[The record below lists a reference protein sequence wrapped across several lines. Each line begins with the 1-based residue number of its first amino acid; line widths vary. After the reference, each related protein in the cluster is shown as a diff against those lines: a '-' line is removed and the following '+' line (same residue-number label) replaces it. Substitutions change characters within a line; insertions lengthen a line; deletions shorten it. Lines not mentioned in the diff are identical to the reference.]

1 MKVVCDAST
10 LDSDIPVLYLIYNV
24 DNTDIVSE
32 TDYFASFNISSI
44 ISRPNVKKIKL
55 VTSNNNGEKTLEY
68 EIRK

>member
-55 VTSNNNGEKTLEY
+55 VTSNSNGEKTLEY